1 MMCVVFVVIASAFR
15 SVVAPLRAVFC
26 LMWMLVLVFGA
37 AVYIY
42 QDGLL
47 SFLNWS
53 QLGKRD
59 SGAMSWL
66 SPAMA
71 GAMMVGLGL
80 DYDIFYSE
88 RVVEEW
94 EHGYNE
100 KESAVRALGATAN
113 TISAAGLIM
122 VVAFVAL
129 LVSETPV
136 LNEIAFL
143 LTVSII
149 IDCFITTK
157 IIIPCAMALLSRVNF
172 WPRKQP
178 TL

>member
-1 MMCVVFVVIASAFR
+1 MTYGLAI
-15 SVVAPLRAVFC
+15 
-26 LMWMLVLVFGA
+26 
-37 AVYIY
+37 YTY

-47 SFLNWS
+47 SFLNLP
-53 QLGKRD
+53 QLGKRE

-71 GAMMVGLGL
+71 GAMLVGLGL

-88 RVVEEW
+88 RVIEEW

-100 KESAVRALGATAN
+100 KEAAVRALGATAN
-113 TISAAGLIM
+113 TISAAGCIM
-122 VVAFVAL
+122 VVAFLAL
-129 LVSETPV
+129 LVSTTPA

-143 LTVSII
+143 LIISVI

-157 IIIPCAMALLSRVNF
+157 VIIPC
-172 WPRKQP
+172 
-178 TL
+178 